1 MRLYPVSSPQKS
13 QEKLEQA
20 LMQHAFDFYIDH
32 GFIILPSW
40 SAHPLPLIYK
50 QLTRASD
57 YLDGLIQQIWKIRC
71 AHRT

>member
-1 MRLYPVSSPQKS
+1 
-13 QEKLEQA
+13 
-20 LMQHAFDFYIDH
+20 MQHAFDFYIDH